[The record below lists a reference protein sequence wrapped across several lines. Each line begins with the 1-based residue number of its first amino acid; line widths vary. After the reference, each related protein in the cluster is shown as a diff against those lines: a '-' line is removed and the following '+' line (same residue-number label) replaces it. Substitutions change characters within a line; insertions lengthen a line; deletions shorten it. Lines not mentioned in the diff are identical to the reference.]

1 MSKSILV
8 IDTPKNCIH
17 CPLLTNTDECMVQD
31 DDANFNAGDS
41 WDDLMKGCPLRE
53 LPEED
58 HENHYPNKWIDGYSN
73 GWNDCLK
80 EIIGGDKND

>member
-1 MSKSILV
+1 
-8 IDTPKNCIH
+8 
-17 CPLLTNTDECMVQD
+17 
-31 DDANFNAGDS
+31 
-41 WDDLMKGCPLRE
+41 MKGCPLRE